1 MTINIENVMAEAIQ
15 ENRTEKLVLI
25 DDIVRAKKF
34 LFGQG
39 QKQHNEFLFKDK
51 AGKLFDELYELSI
64 DELVKQLNN
73 HTETINQLI
82 RKEILP

>member
-1 MTINIENVMAEAIQ
+1 MSPKIKNVMAEAIQ
-15 ENRTEKLVLI
+15 ENRSEKLVLI

-51 AGKLFDELYELSI
+51 AGNLFDELYELSI
-64 DELVKQLNN
+64 EDLSKQLNN
-73 HTETINQLI
+73 HTETINKLI